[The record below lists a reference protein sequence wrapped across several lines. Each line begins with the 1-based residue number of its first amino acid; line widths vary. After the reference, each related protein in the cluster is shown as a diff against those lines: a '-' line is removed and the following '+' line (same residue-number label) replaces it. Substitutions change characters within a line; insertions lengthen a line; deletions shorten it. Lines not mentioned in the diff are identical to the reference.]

1 MTNNAAPILRVE
13 NCTMQFGGVVAVDNF
28 SMEVFPN
35 EIVALIGPK
44 YTQVIDTTYIN
55 FFPSLGLNWA
65 VNKNSKINFN
75 YTRKISRPSFN
86 NLSPNIRY
94 DNVFFYRQG
103 NPYLLPTI
111 TDDLSLFYSFKSI

>member
-1 MTNNAAPILRVE
+1 MRIE
-13 NCTMQFGGVVAVDNF
+13 NTHFKGNHA
-28 SMEVFPN
+28 
-35 EIVALIGPK
+35 

-65 VNKNSKINFN
+65 VNKNNKINFN

-111 TDDLSLFYSFKSI
+111 TDDLSLSYSFKSIRLNAGYRHKKKCHYL